1 MTIDIQKL
9 LEKKEFNYHKIEGEN
24 SYHFIVVGAG
34 GTGGYLIPNLAR
46 MVSLANEKFEDEG
59 VSHRITIIDADD
71 VEPKNLT
78 RQQFVQPDIGKNK
91 AEIMARR
98 YGRSFGLTI
107 GYIKKYIES
116 PEDLVRLM
124 NSSEHTPVL
133 VDAVDNNKT
142 RLIMKESMDEYGKT
156 GEILQI
162 SSGNEEYAGQVI
174 FNYKNKELYTTVRDS
189 DGFRTQNTP
198 GLFEVFPTAEIG
210 QLPTELS
217 CAEQAISSPQNIHVN
232 MTAANLMFGY
242 VNKILN
248 YRPINEL
255 AIFFDTNTQQT
266 SVYRATKSGLEDL
279 MRMTPNNASILDYLP
294 DSELSNE
301 SEADLV
307 HPPKLSE
314 LPKVELEEV
323 EAL

>member
-9 LEKKEFNYHKIEGEN
+9 LEKKEFNYHKIEGGQ

-46 MVSLANEKFEDEG
+46 MVSLTSEKFEDEG
-59 VSHRITIIDADD
+59 VSHRITIIDADSI
-71 VEPKNLT
+71 EPKNLT

-116 PEDLVRLM
+116 PEDLVQLM

-142 RLIMKESMDEYGKT
+142 RLIMKEAMDEYGKT

-174 FNYKNKELYTTVRDS
+174 FNYKNKDIYTSVLSS
-189 DGFRTQNTP
+189 DGATTRNTP

-255 AIFFDTNTQQT
+255 AIFFDTKTQQT

-279 MRMTPNNASILDYLP
+279 MRMTPNNASLLDYLP
-294 DSELSNE
+294 DSELNNE

>member
-1 MTIDIQKL
+1 MKNKEYL
-9 LEKKEFNYHKIEGEN
+9 KK
-24 SYHFIVVGAG
+24 
-34 GTGGYLIPNLAR
+34 YLIQI
-46 MVSLANEKFEDEG
+46 MF
-59 VSHRITIIDADD
+59 IIIVFLVIFLFVNQTQDR
-71 VEPKNLT
+71 ENKKN
-78 RQQFVQPDIGKNK
+78 
-91 AEIMARR
+91 
-98 YGRSFGLTI
+98 
-107 GYIKKYIES
+107 
-116 PEDLVRLM
+116 
-124 NSSEHTPVL
+124 
-133 VDAVDNNKT
+133 
-142 RLIMKESMDEYGKT
+142 
-156 GEILQI
+156 
-162 SSGNEEYAGQVI
+162 
-174 FNYKNKELYTTVRDS
+174 FNYKNKELYTTVRGS

-255 AIFFDTNTQQT
+255 AIFFDTTTQQT

-294 DSELSNE
+294 DSALSNE

-314 LPKVELEEV
+314 LPKVELKEV

>member
-9 LEKKEFNYHKIEGEN
+9 LEKKEFNYHKIEGGQ

-46 MVSLANEKFEDEG
+46 MVSLTSEQFEDEG
-59 VSHRITIIDADD
+59 VSHRITIIDADQ

-116 PEDLVRLM
+116 PNDLVQLM

-142 RLIMKESMDEYGKT
+142 RLIMKEAMDEYGKT

-174 FNYKNKELYTTVRDS
+174 FNYKNKDRYTSVLES
-189 DGFRTQNTP
+189 DGARTKNTP

>member
-59 VSHRITIIDADD
+59 VSHRITIIDADQ

-116 PEDLVRLM
+116 PEDLVQLM

-294 DSELSNE
+294 DSPLSNE